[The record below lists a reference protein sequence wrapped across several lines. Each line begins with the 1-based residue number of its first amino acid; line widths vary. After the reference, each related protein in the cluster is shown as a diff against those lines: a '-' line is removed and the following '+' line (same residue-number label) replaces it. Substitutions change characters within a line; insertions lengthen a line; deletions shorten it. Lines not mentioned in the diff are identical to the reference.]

1 MNFHPI
7 VQNSLRDFQL
17 EGISAL
23 YDYFATTDGNPLLC
37 YPTGTGKSYVNAGIA
52 INVLTE
58 FPNQRIIMLTHVKNL
73 IEQNLEK
80 LLKLWPNAPV
90 GIYSAG
96 LNQRDTAHPLIF
108 GGVASVVNNV
118 EAFGHRDLCI
128 IDEAHLVSPQETS
141 MYQDIIKRLRVI
153 NPMLKIIG
161 LTATAF
167 RCGQGMLTEGDN
179 PIFDDICFDLTGVHP
194 FNRFIAEGYLAPL
207 IPKQTRVEVD
217 TSSVKIINGDFA
229 KNQLD
234 EVTEKILYEAL
245 KETVERGYD
254 RNCWLVFC
262 SGIKTANHAAE
273 ILQSFGISAAA
284 IHSKLSDA
292 ECDKRFEAFKRGEL
306 RAICGN
312 NKFTTGFDFAPIDL
326 IAMLRSTASPGLWV
340 QMLGRGTRPYD
351 FNNPEKYVK
360 GFEYVKRNCLVLDYA
375 GNCRRLGP
383 INDVVLPRKKGD
395 KTGDAPIKIC
405 DACGLYNHASAR
417 HCGGKPYPTDE
428 GCGAEFLFKTK
439 LVRTAGTDVLIAGD
453 EPVVE
458 SFEVT
463 RVIYHKHNKVGSM
476 PSMKVSYYC
485 GLQRFSE
492 YVCLQHLGMAKT
504 RARSWWQQR
513 HASPPPETVDEALL
527 YSSQLR
533 CPKRISV
540 VTSSKFPEIVS
551 TEW

>member
-7 VQNSLRDFQL
+7 VQNNLRDFQL
-17 EGISAL
+17 EGLASL

-52 INVLTE
+52 MNVLTE

-108 GGVASVVNNV
+108 GGVASVVGNV

-141 MYQDIIKRLRVI
+141 MYQDIIKRLRAI

-161 LTATAF
+161 LTATPY
-167 RCGQGMLTEGDN
+167 RVGQGMLTEGDS
-179 PIFDDICFDLTGVHP
+179 PIFDDICYDLTGVQP

-207 IPKQTRVEVD
+207 IPKQTKVEID
-217 TSSVKIINGDFA
+217 LTNVKITKGDFA
-229 KNQLD
+229 SKQLD
-234 EVTEKILYEAL
+234 DATEKVMYEAL
-245 KETVERGYD
+245 KESMLYGYD

-262 SGIKTANHAAE
+262 SGIKPSEHAAE
-273 ILQSFGISAAA
+273 MLQSFGIAAAA

-292 ECDKRFEAFKRGEL
+292 ECDKRFAAFKSGEL
-306 RAICGN
+306 KAIVGN
-312 NKFTTGFDFAPIDL
+312 NKFTTGFDFAPIDFC
-326 IAMLRSTASPGLWV
+326 IMLRSTMSPGLWV
-340 QMLGRGTRPYD
+340 QMLGRLTRPYD
-351 FNNPEKYVK
+351 FTNEQQYIK
-360 GFEYVKRNCLVLDYA
+360 GFDYVKRNGLVLDFA

-383 INDVVLPRKKGD
+383 INDPRIPRKKGD

-405 DACGLYNHASAR
+405 DACGVYNHCSAR
-417 HCGGKPYPTDE
+417 YCGGKPYPSDE

-453 EPVVE
+453 APVIE
-458 SFEVT
+458 SFDVT
-463 RVIYHKHNKVGSM
+463 RVIYHKHNKIGSM

-485 GLQRFSE
+485 GLQRYTE
-492 YVCLQHLGMAKT
+492 YVCLEHQGMAKT
-504 RARSWWQQR
+504 RAKNWWLQR
-513 HASPPPETVDEALL
+513 HASAPPETVDEALL

-540 VTSSKFPEIVS
+540 ITSNKYPEIRSV
-551 TEW
+551 EW